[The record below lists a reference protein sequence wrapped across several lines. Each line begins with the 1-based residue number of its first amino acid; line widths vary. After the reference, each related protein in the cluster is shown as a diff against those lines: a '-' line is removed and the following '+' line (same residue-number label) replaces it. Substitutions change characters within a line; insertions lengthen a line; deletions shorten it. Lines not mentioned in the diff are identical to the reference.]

1 MNKHDAAV
9 IKALADA
16 GVIEEPELSPE
27 QEEMLARALDPEKEF
42 LHKVENLFKTTPK
55 K

>member
-16 GVIEEPELSPE
+16 GLSEEPELSPE
-27 QEEMLARALDPEKEF
+27 QEELLARALDPEKEY
-42 LHKVENLFKTTPK
+42 LHKVKELFSHKEK
-55 K
+55 

>member
-1 MNKHDAAV
+1 MNKHDASV
-9 IKALADA
+9 FKALVDSGA
-16 GVIEEPELSPE
+16 IEQPELTPE
-27 QEEMLARALDPEKEF
+27 QEEMLARALDSEKEF

>member
-16 GVIEEPELSPE
+16 GITEEPELSPE
-27 QEEMLARALDPEKEF
+27 QEEMLARALDPEKEY
-42 LHKVENLFKTTPK
+42 LHKVKELFNPTK